1 MEEKNEPIDEQAKLA
16 AKLTDMVNE
25 YIQTFGLDVTHTD
38 DDVANLEHKIFYL
51 LHSRERIEE
60 QTFKGKDAKEWVAK
74 YGPENAVFKESEV
87 LNFMKKHKI
96 K

>member
-1 MEEKNEPIDEQAKLA
+1 MEEKSGIDLENI
-16 AKLTDMVNE
+16 MSE
-25 YIQTFGLDVTHTD
+25 YNKMYGTDVTHTD
-38 DDVANLEHKIFYL
+38 DDIANLEHKIFYL

-74 YGPENAVFKESEV
+74 YGPENTVFKESEV